1 MFFIIC
7 GYKDIE
13 DNCILYDTWV
23 FFLIFRK
30 FRIIKKRL
38 SIDLQQITLYIS
50 IFFNYCALGFVRTL
64 NVAVIN
70 SFKFL
75 SEGIGR
81 LALIIFPFSS
91 INI

>member
-1 MFFIIC
+1 MIL
-7 GYKDIE
+7 GY
-13 DNCILYDTWV
+13 

-70 SFKFL
+70 SF
-75 SEGIGR
+75 
-81 LALIIFPFSS
+81 
-91 INI
+91 